1 MICLV
6 SPNGHGD
13 CIFEFATNS
22 RKNVLE
28 TYESKP
34 STEIRIEKNNSVIDL
49 TFYEDGSRL
58 INGLLLICSSRTLTL
73 VCSDFLSLGYGWREC
88 NI

>member
-22 RKNVLE
+22 SKNVLE

-34 STEIRIEKNNSVIDL
+34 STEIRVEKNNSVIDL
-49 TFYEDGSRL
+49 TFYEDGEKIDKWPVADL
-58 INGLLLICSSRTLTL
+58 FFKDINACMLRFPEFRAYLEGM
-73 VCSDFLSLGYGWREC
+73 
-88 NI
+88 